1 MSRVYIAGPFS
12 KPEERESLKHMI
24 AIAEKTYGA
33 SELYIPMDYK
43 VPGDWQKLD
52 GTWNL
57 SNHEWARKVYENDL
71 KHLDEAEV
79 VIAMYVGHYCSSGTI
94 WEMGYANGKGIP
106 VYAYIPEWA
115 KGEDVS
121 LMCMNSFRGYI
132 DENGFIHKFTEEDLE
147 QFNQK

>member
-1 MSRVYIAGPFS
+1 MSKVYIAGPFS

-24 AIAEKTYGA
+24 EIVEKRYNRKNI
-33 SELYIPMDYK
+33 YIPMEFK

-57 SNHEWARKVYENDL
+57 SNQEWARKVYENDI
-71 KHLDEAEV
+71 KHLNECEV

-106 VYAYIPEWA
+106 VIAYIPDWA
-115 KGEDVS
+115 KGENVS
-121 LMCMNSFRGYI
+121 LMCMNSFSGYI
-132 DENGFIHKFTEEDLE
+132 DEDGFIHEFTEEDLA